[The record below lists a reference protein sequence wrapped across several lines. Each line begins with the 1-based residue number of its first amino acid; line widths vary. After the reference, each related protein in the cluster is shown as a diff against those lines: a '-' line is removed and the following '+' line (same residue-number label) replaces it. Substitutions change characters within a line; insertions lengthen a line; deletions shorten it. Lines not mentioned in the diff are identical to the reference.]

1 MAEITITFDPTSIV
15 SEPYNPGIRNQ
26 IPGTFVPNN
35 SYVDTAVYDSDEEYR
50 KTTFAAAYDSEDDV
64 PQYAHF
70 DTNVY
75 SAIGDPAFLYR
86 YLGTISAAPTTLIA
100 FKAALDKAFADHDA
114 DSDGTDYKGVY
125 KFTEDDPKKIENI
138 NEIGKELARYGFTV
152 EGAEVAT
159 SEKIEDTTST
169 SGD

>member
-1 MAEITITFDPTSIV
+1 MAEITITFDPTAIV
-15 SEPYNPGIRNQ
+15 REPYNPGIRNQ

-50 KTTFAAAYDSEDDV
+50 KATFADAYDSADDV

-70 DTNVY
+70 DTNVFD
-75 SAIGDPAFLYR
+75 AIGDPEFLYR
-86 YLGTISAAPTTLIA
+86 YLGTISAAPTTLIG
-100 FKAALDKAFADHDA
+100 FKAALDKAYAEHDA
-114 DSDGTDYKGVY
+114 DPDKADFKGVY

-138 NEIGKELARYGFTV
+138 NEIGKELARYGFKV

-159 SEKIEDTTST
+159 AEKL
-169 SGD
+169 